1 MGIGRRNI
9 QYRPFGAAAVKKTIH
24 RHDWPPLARSR
35 IAIGPH
41 RLAVG
46 EFPTNSRSAPTAPFS
61 RVDFAY
67 DQESDAYVCPAGK
80 QLRKYRR
87 PFVTP
92 RIGAA
97 PSSMK
102 STPAAIRLSWLR
114 TSTSWRAP
122 HAPSLVFW
130 FLGSRCL
137 IRGCL
142 IRGRGGIRPGT
153 GLASTWVMK
162 LHTRC
167 IRPPVTPPS
176 AGRA

>member
-24 RHDWPPLARSR
+24 RHDWPPWARSR
-35 IAIGPH
+35 IAIGQYG
-41 RLAVG
+41 LAVG
-46 EFPTNSRSAPTAPFS
+46 EFPTNSRSAPAGPFS
-61 RVDFAY
+61 RVDFAC

-102 STPAAIRLSWLR
+102 STPAAYSVVMAADIDVEPMACTVRSFTGVLVPWIAMPDPR
-114 TSTSWRAP
+114 PRRHSTGHWMSIDM
-122 HAPSLVFW
+122 
-130 FLGSRCL
+130 GYE
-137 IRGCL
+137 
-142 IRGRGGIRPGT
+142 
-153 GLASTWVMK
+153 